1 MLPPEQDG
9 PRDAT
14 GVLALQEEG
23 LGFAVLE
30 AEDLAVAA
38 DVEFTLDCIHESAG
52 LSLLGLVAY
61 VRCEGLLLLLG
72 VM

>member
-1 MLPPEQDG
+1 MLPPEQDS

-38 DVEFTLDCIHESAG
+38 DVEFPLD
-52 LSLLGLVAY
+52 
-61 VRCEGLLLLLG
+61 
-72 VM
+72 